1 MNVDILLTKKGSCL
15 LPLNMSFQQQPLL
28 PLDGSVLEQPVLPGR
43 VFPSAA
49 CAASECLDVSVLKQ
63 SVLPPDV
70 SLLQQS
76 VLPL

>member
-1 MNVDILLTKKGSCL
+1 M
-15 LPLNMSFQQQPLL
+15 LPLNVSFQQQPMLS
-28 PLDGSVLEQPVLPGR
+28 LDGYVLEYHVMPGR
-43 VFPSAA
+43 VFSAEA

-70 SLLQQS
+70 PLLQQS